1 MLEPE
6 RLSEQTIIIE
16 TPRGAFVKRNEE
28 GGVDYISPFPS
39 PFHYGRLENFAGGD
53 GDPMDAIW
61 FGTRSSTDRIDGVV
75 IGVVRFVDKGEVDDK
90 WILSDGRSLTTGEVI
105 GLKSFFAGYAA
116 LKNGLEL
123 FRNRAMNSTLLGIE
137 LFHNLR

>member
-16 TPRGAFVKRNEE
+16 TPRGSFVKRNEE

-39 PFHYGRLENFAGGD
+39 PFHYGRLEKFAGGD

-61 FGTRSSTDRIDGVV
+61 FGSHLSSDRIAGVV
-75 IGVVRFVDKGEVDDK
+75 IGVVRFKDTGDVDDK
-90 WILSDGRSLTTGEVI
+90 WILTDGRPLTRSQVV
-105 GLKSFFAGYAA
+105 GLKLFFTGYAA

-123 FRNRAMNSTLLGIE
+123 FRNRAMNSSLLGIE
-137 LFHNLR
+137 FFHNIR